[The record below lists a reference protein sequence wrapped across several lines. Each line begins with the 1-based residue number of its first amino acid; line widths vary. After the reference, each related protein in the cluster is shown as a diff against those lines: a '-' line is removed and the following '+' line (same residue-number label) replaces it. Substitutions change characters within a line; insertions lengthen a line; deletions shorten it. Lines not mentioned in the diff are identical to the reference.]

1 MRESLMVTSLY
12 VIAFLSFNNKVLL
25 IRRVNAT
32 FGDGLYSLVGGKVE
46 PGETALQAIKRE
58 VHEEVDL
65 EIPESN
71 FELVHTMHRKG
82 TDAEFVALCFKADV
96 TDISHVRNNEPDK
109 HDDVQFFNLHSLP
122 TNIIPAHKQVIE
134 SVLKTYTLF
143 RAWLEIAHNKGLFF
157 ENNGTLASRLI
168 DLLEYQYQI

>member
-1 MRESLMVTSLY
+1 MVTMLY
-12 VIAFLSFNNKVLL
+12 VIALLSFNNKVLL

-46 PGETALQAIKRE
+46 SGETALHAIKRE

-71 FELVHTMHRKG
+71 FELVHTLHRKG
-82 TDAEFVALCFKADV
+82 TDSEFVALCFKADV

-109 HDDVQFFNLHSLP
+109 HDDVRFFNIDELP
-122 TNIIPAHKQVIE
+122 TNIVPAHKQIIDCI
-134 SVLKTYTLF
+134 LKNVPYSEHGYSFYRNSSGEGKCKHSFACTSS
-143 RAWLEIAHNKGLFF
+143 N
-157 ENNGTLASRLI
+157 ASLLI
-168 DLLEYQYQI
+168 KSNT